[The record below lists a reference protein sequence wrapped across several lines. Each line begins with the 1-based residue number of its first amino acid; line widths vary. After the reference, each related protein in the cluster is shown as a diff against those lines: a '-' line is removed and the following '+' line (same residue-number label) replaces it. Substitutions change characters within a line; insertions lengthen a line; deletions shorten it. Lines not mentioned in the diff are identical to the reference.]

1 MQLSHGAFNDIRK
14 VVHDLCGIVVS
25 EDKQYLIKT
34 RLESILKRNGLASYE
49 ALVQRLNQPA
59 SLALQDQVIEAI
71 TTKETSFNRDGHP
84 FDELRR
90 TILAALANL
99 RLERKASPI
108 SLSSPIRI
116 WCAAAATG
124 QEAYSVAMA
133 IADFL
138 ASRPGIALTLDD
150 FSILASD
157 ISVNAL
163 ATAREG
169 RYSAAELG
177 RGITL
182 DQRERYFRQEN
193 GNWVVVPSLRRII
206 EFRRLNLV
214 LPLPNLGT
222 FDLILCRNLLIYFD
236 DATRRRLC
244 RTFHAALNPRGML
257 LIGAAESLYGV
268 SEDFTTERLGSTV
281 VHRKS

>member
-1 MQLSHGAFNDIRK
+1 MQLSHAAFNDIRK
-14 VVHDLCGIVVS
+14 VVHNLCGIVIS
-25 EDKQYLIKT
+25 DDKQYLIKT
-34 RLESILKRNGLASYE
+34 RLESIVKSNGLPSYE
-49 ALVQRLNQPA
+49 ALVQRLAQPV
-59 SLALQDQVIEAI
+59 SLLLQDQVIEAI

-90 TILAALANL
+90 TILAELAEQWV
-99 RLERKASPI
+99 RRKATSMGIAPK
-108 SLSSPIRI
+108 IRI
-116 WCAAAATG
+116 WCAAASTG
-124 QEAYSVAMA
+124 QEVYSVTMA

-157 ISVNAL
+157 ISTNAL
-163 ATAREG
+163 AIARQG
-169 RYSAAELG
+169 RYSAADLG

-182 DQRERYFRQEN
+182 DQRERYFRQDN
-193 GNWVVVPSLRRII
+193 GTWTVDPSLRRMV
-206 EFRRLNLV
+206 EFRRLNLIT
-214 LPLPNLGT
+214 PLPNLGT

-244 RTFHAALNPRGML
+244 RNFHAALNPQGIL

-268 SEDFTTERLGSTV
+268 SEAFSTERLGSTV